1 MVQAMRKI
9 LTIPVQDQNKWLRIS
24 EFPKSV
30 NRWKLEARM
39 WVLFAWPIIT
49 PDLLEVLDV
58 GFSNDLDKICFYIET
73 WLFNKVY
80 WIWKNVYTVAG

>member
-24 EFPKSV
+24 EFPK
-30 NRWKLEARM
+30 WKLEARM

-49 PDLLEVLDV
+49 LDLLEVLDV
-58 GFSNDLDKICFYIET
+58 GFSNDLDKICFCIET